1 MATKRGGGGVSV
13 LTDSGFWTTIVNVN
27 VWQGTL
33 RETTPL
39 ALAAIGG
46 VLSERSGVVNIA
58 MEGMMLVGAFFAMFY
73 DVIFHNAGMGV
84 LMGTLSGGVM
94 ALFLAFG
101 AVRLRA
107 DQIVMGMAVNLA
119 ALGITGYLLLAKY
132 GTTGTPPACFA
143 PPACKPGEVYTIPD
157 LSVPGL
163 SKLPA
168 VGQIIFQQNPIV
180 YVMLVMVVAVH
191 IFLFRTTLGLR
202 IRAVGEH
209 PRAADTA
216 GINVPRLRYLTVTL
230 SGVFSGL
237 AGAYLSLS
245 VGSFSENMTSGRGF
259 IALAAMIF
267 GKWTPFGAFGACLLF
282 GFGQALYIQLQNTS
296 GPLQNYSTLV
306 AALPYLLTIV
316 ALAGFIGRSTPP
328 AADGIPYDP
337 AAADA

>member
-1 MATKRGGGGVSV
+1 
-13 LTDSGFWTTIVNVN
+13 
-27 VWQGTL
+27 
-33 RETTPL
+33 
-39 ALAAIGG
+39 
-46 VLSERSGVVNIA
+46 
-58 MEGMMLVGAFFAMFY
+58 
-73 DVIFHNAGMGV
+73 
-84 LMGTLSGGVM
+84 
-94 ALFLAFG
+94 
-101 AVRLRA
+101 
-107 DQIVMGMAVNLA
+107 
-119 ALGITGYLLLAKY
+119 
-132 GTTGTPPACFA
+132 
-143 PPACKPGEVYTIPD
+143 
-157 LSVPGL
+157 
-163 SKLPA
+163 
-168 VGQIIFQQNPIV
+168 
-180 YVMLVMVVAVH
+180 VMLVMVVAVH

-328 AADGIPYDP
+328 AADGVPYDP